1 MKLSPNFTLEELT
14 HSETA
19 VRRGIKN
26 EANPVIK
33 NNLTIVAAN
42 MEAVRELLDSKPI
55 IISSGYRNMEVN
67 RLIGGSTKSAHMNG
81 WAVDF
86 ICPRFG
92 TPKQIVDKLKDSD
105 IKFDQVIEEGGING
119 WVHISFAP
127 ARRKQVLKAEFKNGK
142 AVYSMR

>member
-1 MKLSPNFTLEELT
+1 MATKLSPNFTLEELI

-26 EANPVIK
+26 EVNPVIL

-42 MEAVRELLDSKPI
+42 MESVRELLDGNPI
-55 IISSGYRNMEVN
+55 IISSGFRNMEVN
-67 RLIGGSTKSAHMNG
+67 RIIGGSTKSAHMLG

-105 IKFDQVIEEGGING
+105 IKFDQVIEEGT

-127 ARRKQVLKAEFKNGK
+127 ERRRQILKATFKNGK
-142 AVYSMR
+142 ATYTIY

>member
-26 EANPVIK
+26 EANPVIQ

-42 MEAVRELLDSKPI
+42 MESVRDLLEGNPI

-67 RLIGGSTKSAHMNG
+67 RIIGGSVKSAHMLG

-105 IKFDQVIEEGGING
+105 IKFDQVIEEGT

-127 ARRKQVLKAEFKNGK
+127 ERRRQILKATFKNGK
-142 AVYSMR
+142 ATYTIY

>member
-19 VRRGIKN
+19 VRRGINN
-26 EANPVIK
+26 EANPVIQ

-42 MEAVRELLDSKPI
+42 MESVRELLDSSPI
-55 IISSGYRNMEVN
+55 TISSGFRNMEVN
-67 RLIGGSTKSAHMNG
+67 RIIGGSTKSAHMLG

-105 IKFDQVIEEGGING
+105 IKFDQVIEEGT

-127 ARRKQVLKAEFKNGK
+127 ERRRQILKATFKNGK
-142 AVYSMR
+142 ATYTIY

>member
-1 MKLSPNFTLEELT
+1 MATKLSPNFTLEELI

-26 EANPVIK
+26 EVNPVIQ

-42 MEAVRELLDSKPI
+42 MESVRELLDCNPI

-67 RLIGGSTKSAHMNG
+67 RIIGGSTKSAHMLG

-92 TPKQIVDKLKDSD
+92 TPKQIVAKLKDSN
-105 IKFDQVIEEGGING
+105 IKFDQVIEEGT

-127 ARRKQVLKAEFKNGK
+127 ERRRQILKATFKNGK
-142 AVYSMR
+142 ATYTIY

>member
-1 MKLSPNFTLEELT
+1 
-14 HSETA
+14 

-26 EANPVIK
+26 EVNPVIQ

-42 MEAVRELLDSKPI
+42 MESVRELLDCNPI
-55 IISSGYRNMEVN
+55 IISSGFRNMEVN
-67 RLIGGSTKSAHMNG
+67 RIIGGSTKSAHMLG

-105 IKFDQVIEEGGING
+105 IKFDQVIEEGT

-127 ARRKQVLKAEFKNGK
+127 ERRRQILKATFKNGK
-142 AVYSMR
+142 ATYTIY

>member
-26 EANPVIK
+26 EANPVIQ

-42 MEAVRELLDSKPI
+42 MEAVRELLEGNPI

-67 RLIGGSTKSAHMNG
+67 RIIGGSTKSAHMLG

-105 IKFDQVIEEGGING
+105 IKFDQVIEEGT

-127 ARRKQVLKAEFKNGK
+127 ERRRQILKATFKNGK
-142 AVYSMR
+142 ATYTIY

>member
-1 MKLSPNFTLEELT
+1 MSTKLSPNFTLEELT

-26 EANPVIK
+26 EVNPVIR
-33 NNLTIVAAN
+33 NNLTITAAN
-42 MEAVRELLDSKPI
+42 MEAVRELLGGNPI
-55 IISSGYRNMEVN
+55 IVSSGFRNLEVN
-67 RLIGGSTKSAHMNG
+67 RAIGGSTKSAHMEG

-86 ICPRFG
+86 ICPKFG

-105 IKFDQVIEEGGING
+105 IKFDQVIEEGT

-127 ARRKQVLKAEFKNGK
+127 ARRRQILKATFKNGK
-142 AVYSMR
+142 ATYTIY

>member
-1 MKLSPNFTLEELT
+1 MTTKISPNFTLEELT

-19 VRRGIKN
+19 VRRGINN
-26 EANPVIK
+26 EANAVIK
-33 NNLTIVAAN
+33 NNLTITAAN
-42 MEAVRELLDSKPI
+42 MESVRELLGNNPI
-55 IISSGYRNMEVN
+55 IISSGYRSPALN
-67 RLIGGSTKSAHMNG
+67 RAVGGSAKSAHMDG

-105 IKFDQVIEEGGING
+105 IKFDQVIEEGT

-127 ARRKQVLKAEFKNGK
+127 ARRKQVLKATFKNGK
-142 AVYSMR
+142 ATYTIY